1 MLYKHIPVTLANSD
15 EGWTAVDIK
24 TRVRNILLT
33 PTTEWPTIAEE
44 TTPNGTVVTGYVMPL
59 AAIGAIAGFI
69 GGSLVGMS
77 VPFLGRYRVPITAG
91 LTGAV
96 FTFIFAIVG
105 VFILAFIIN
114 ALAPTFGAQKDSN
127 KAFKVAVY
135 SYTPGWIAGAL
146 QIVPALGILAVLAAL
161 YGLYLLYLGLPAL
174 MKNPPEKTVGYTAV
188 VVVCAI
194 VLSIVVT
201 SIGGLIIAPAAL
213 GGAGAFSSSSATE
226 QQFPADSAMG
236 RLEALGRK
244 LEQSGT
250 KMEQAQKSGDT
261 AAETAAAFEGLGALL
276 GGGKRV
282 DPVSIDQLKPLV
294 PDQFAGLARKSSNA
308 ERNGI
313 AGIMVAKA
321 EASYG
326 DDAGRSATLEIID
339 SGGATGLLGMAS
351 WAALQGERDN
361 DQVSERTER
370 VGNRIVHQRISKTGG
385 RHEYN
390 VVIGDRFIV
399 TAEGDGIEFGALRS
413 AVSDLDL
420 QKLEAMKN
428 VGVAK

>member
-1 MLYKHIPVTLANSD
+1 M
-15 EGWTAVDIK
+15 DIK
-24 TRVRNILLT
+24 ARVRNILLT
-33 PTTEWPTIAEE
+33 PTTEWAAIAEE
-44 TTPNGTVVTGYVMPL
+44 PTPPGALVSSYVIPL
-59 AAIGAIAGFI
+59 AAIGAVAGFI
-69 GGSLVGMS
+69 GGSLVGTTI
-77 VPFLGRYRVPITAG
+77 PFVGTYRVPIVTG
-91 LTGAV
+91 LVWAV
-96 FTFIFAIVG
+96 FAFCFAIVG

-114 ALAPTFGAQKDSN
+114 ALAPTFGAQQDSN

-135 SYTPGWIAGAL
+135 SYTPAWIAGAL
-146 QIVPALGILAVLAAL
+146 HILPALAILGVFAAL

-174 MKNPPEKTVGYTAV
+174 MKVPQDKAIGYTAV

-201 SIGGLIIAPAAL
+201 TIGGLIVAPAAL
-213 GGAGAFSSSSATE
+213 GSMGSVSSSSTSSTE
-226 QQFPADSAMG
+226 PQYPADSAMG
-236 RLEALGRK
+236 KLEAIGRK
-244 LEQSGT
+244 LEESGA
-250 KMEQAQKSGDT
+250 KMEQAQKRGDT
-261 AAETAAAFEGLGALL
+261 AAGTAAAFEGLGAIL

-351 WAALQGERDN
+351 WAALQGEREN

-370 VGNRIVHQRISKTGG
+370 VGDRIVHQRMSKTGG

-399 TAEGDGIEFGALRS
+399 TAEGDGIEFGVLRN
-413 AVSDLDL
+413 AVSALDL
-420 QKLEAMKN
+420 QKLEAMKGT
-428 VGVAK
+428 GVAK

>member
-1 MLYKHIPVTLANSD
+1 M
-15 EGWTAVDIK
+15 DIK

-33 PTTEWPTIAEE
+33 PNTEWPAIAEE
-44 TTPNGTVVTGYVMPL
+44 PTPPGALVSSYVIPL
-59 AAIGAIAGFI
+59 AAIGAVAGFI
-69 GGSLVGMS
+69 GGSLVGTTI
-77 VPFLGRYRVPITAG
+77 PFLGTYRVPIMTG
-91 LTGAV
+91 LVGAV
-96 FTFIFAIVG
+96 FTFCFAIVG

-114 ALAPTFGAQKDSN
+114 ALAPTFGAQQDSN

-135 SYTPGWIAGAL
+135 SYTPAWIAGAL
-146 QIVPALGILAVLAAL
+146 QILPALAILGVFAAL

-174 MKNPPEKTVGYTAV
+174 MKVPQEKAIGYTAV

-201 SIGGLIIAPAAL
+201 AIGGLIVAPAAL
-213 GGAGAFSSSSATE
+213 GSMGAASASSTSE
-226 QQFPADSAMG
+226 PQFAADTPMG
-236 RLEALGRK
+236 RLEAIGRK
-244 LEQSGT
+244 LEESGA

-261 AAETAAAFEGLGALL
+261 AAGTAAAFEGLGAIL

-294 PDQFAGLARKSSNA
+294 PEQFAGLARKSSNA

-326 DDAGRSATLEIID
+326 DDAGHSATLEIVD

-351 WAALQGERDN
+351 WAALQGEREN

-370 VGNRIVHQRISKTGG
+370 VGNRIVHHRMSKTGG
-385 RHEYN
+385 THEYN

-399 TAEGDGIEFGALRS
+399 TAKGRGMEFDALRS

-420 QKLEAMKN
+420 QKLEAMKG

>member
-1 MLYKHIPVTLANSD
+1 
-15 EGWTAVDIK
+15 VDIK

-33 PTTEWPTIAEE
+33 PNTEWPVIAEE
-44 TTPNGTVVTGYVMPL
+44 PTDKGAIVTGYVMPL

-77 VPFLGRYRVPITAG
+77 LPFLGRYRVPIMAG

-96 FTFIFAIVG
+96 IAFVFAIVG
-105 VFILAFIIN
+105 VFILAFIID

-135 SYTPGWIAGAL
+135 SYTPAWIAGAL
-146 QIVPALGILAVLAAL
+146 QILPALGVLGIIAAL

-174 MKNPPEKTVGYTAV
+174 MKVPQEKAIGYTAV

-194 VLSIVVT
+194 VLSIVVG
-201 SIGGLIIAPAAL
+201 SISSLIIAPVAMSRL
-213 GGAGAFSSSSATE
+213 GTASSSSADPT
-226 QQFPADSAMG
+226 FAPDSPMG
-236 RLEALGRK
+236 KLEALGRK
-244 LEQSGT
+244 MEESGA
-250 KMEQAQKSGDT
+250 KMEQAQKRGDT
-261 AAETAAAFEGLGALL
+261 AAETAAAFEGLGTLL

-294 PDQFAGLARKSSNA
+294 PDQFAGLPRQSSNA
-308 ERNGI
+308 ERNGV

-326 DDAGRSATLEIID
+326 DGAGHSATLEITD
-339 SGGATGLLGMAS
+339 SGGATGLLGLAS
-351 WAALQGERDN
+351 WSALQSERDN
-361 DQVSERTER
+361 DEVSERTER
-370 VGNRIVHQRISKTGG
+370 VGGRLVHQKMSKTGG
-385 RHEYN
+385 THEYN
-390 VVIGDRFIV
+390 VVIGERFIV
-399 TAEGDGIEFGALRS
+399 TATGHGMEFDALRS
-413 AVSDLDL
+413 AVAALDL
-420 QKLEAMKN
+420 QKLEAMKG